1 MQYAL
6 YPVDFPTDL
15 IFVYSVTG
23 TNQPGR
29 RGRSVHLHLAVSSSG
44 VQTLA
49 GKTAGLVLASSLLY
63 SESLCT
69 QQLLFSERKE
79 VERKMLASNVF

>member
-1 MQYAL
+1 M
-6 YPVDFPTDL
+6 
-15 IFVYSVTG
+15 
-23 TNQPGR
+23 
-29 RGRSVHLHLAVSSSG
+29 HLHLAVSSSG

-69 QQLLFSERKE
+69 LQLLFSERKE
-79 VERKMLASNVF
+79 RSFVSKMLASNVYSHFKGYSQYQASFYYLDHILYQHGQNFL